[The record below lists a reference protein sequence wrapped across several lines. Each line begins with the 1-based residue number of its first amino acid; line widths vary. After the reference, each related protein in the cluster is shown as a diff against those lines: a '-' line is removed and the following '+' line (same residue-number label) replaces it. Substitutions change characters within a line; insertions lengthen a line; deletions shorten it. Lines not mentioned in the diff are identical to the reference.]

1 MSSTFITSFNV
12 IDLTNVRP
20 IEVKLGDKKT
30 HLIITGRNG
39 CGKTTILKSIQEEF
53 IATKKSNGN
62 ISSLRKK
69 KKDSE
74 EEYKLDPTPAKAASA
89 ALFKHISDAKIEL
102 NLSTKAGVISDE
114 DVCILFAAH
123 RELQASLPSSITT
136 PEIPKDSNEYSYL
149 ASSILQYLVNQ
160 KAQQAFAGSEGDHET
175 ANSISAWFESFT
187 LALQEVLELKNL
199 ELKFDRIKFDF
210 KLIEGGK
217 SYSLTSLSSGQS
229 AILAIFSELLL
240 RVEQANSNKSKIGG
254 VILIDE
260 PETHLHASLQ
270 KKIIP
275 FLVKAFPQFQFI
287 ITTHSPFIVSSLQN
301 TKILNLETGLTHDDF
316 SSYSYEAILE
326 DYMQVDKYSDQVKA
340 KVDLIKKHLNEGKK
354 SRAQGILDEL
364 LGQLNSGEFSHDTS
378 AELALELSSIK
389 LALKNIE

>member
-1 MSSTFITSFNV
+1 MKSTFITSFKV
-12 IDLTNVRP
+12 TDLTNVRP
-20 IEVKLGDKKT
+20 VEVKLGDKKT

-39 CGKTTILKSIQEEF
+39 CGKTTILKAIQEEF
-53 IATKKSNGN
+53 IATKRTNGN
-62 ISSLRKK
+62 LKNNRKNKQKAQEAYEQDPAPDKATALSL
-69 KKDSE
+69 
-74 EEYKLDPTPAKAASA
+74 YKHVPDE
-89 ALFKHISDAKIEL
+89 KIEL
-102 NLSTKAGVISDE
+102 NLNTRTGLIPEE
-114 DVCILFAAH
+114 DICILFTAH

-136 PEIPKDSNEYSYL
+136 PEIPVDRNEYSYL

-160 KAQQAFAGSEGDHET
+160 KAQQAFAGTEGDHET
-175 ANSISAWFESFT
+175 VKSISAWFESFT
-187 LALQEVLELKNL
+187 LALREVLELKDL
-199 ELKFDRIKFDF
+199 ELKFDRTKFNF
-210 KLIEGGK
+210 NLVEGGK
-217 SYSLTSLSSGQS
+217 AYSLTSLSSGQS

-240 RVEQANSNKSKIGG
+240 RVEQANSKKSEIGG
-254 VILIDE
+254 IILIDE

-301 TKILNLETGLTHDDF
+301 TKILNLETGMTHDDF

-326 DYMQVDKYSDQVKA
+326 DYMQVDKYSDQVKT
-340 KVDLIKKHLNEGKK
+340 KVDLIKKHLNEGNKP
-354 SRAQGILDEL
+354 RAQGILDEL